1 MEKSIARRAN
11 PVTFL
16 PVQIVTTKGAEMLLL
31 INIFFFASQECNS
44 FQEAI
49 SLRSYEPLWSITCHS
64 LSKFF
69 FQISCLTSDL
79 TKYSFLFLVFT
90 QTQIYHRFSKKNY
103 VETQMIETF
112 LHHLQTN
119 EKP

>member
-31 INIFFFASQECNS
+31 IKIFFASQECNS

-79 TKYSFLFLVFT
+79 TEYSFFIFSFYSDSNLSSFL
-90 QTQIYHRFSKKNY
+90 QKK
-103 VETQMIETF
+103 
-112 LHHLQTN
+112 LC
-119 EKP
+119 